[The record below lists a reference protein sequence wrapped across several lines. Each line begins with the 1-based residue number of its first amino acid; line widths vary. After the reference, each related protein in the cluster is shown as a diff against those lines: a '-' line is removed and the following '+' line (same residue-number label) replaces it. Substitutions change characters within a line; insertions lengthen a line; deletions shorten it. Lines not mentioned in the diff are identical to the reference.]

1 MSHLFA
7 LNFDDKKYTSGGTS
21 SSSGTTTKN
30 IINLTVFSILGYM
43 IYFGNTSG
51 QYKDLPI

>member
-7 LNFDDKKYTSGGTS
+7 LNFDDKKYTSGGT